1 MNNLYKE
8 LKTKTSKI
16 ADIKYAVSVLS
27 WDQETYMPPKGKQFR
42 AQQIA
47 TLSELVHNK
56 FTSKEFNKLL
66 FEVENK
72 NLSETERRNIEL
84 LKKDIEKQN
93 KIPSIFI
100 VELSN
105 AISNSYHAWMLAR
118 KENNFKLFEKELGQ
132 IIDLQRKKADI
143 LGYDSHPYNAL
154 MDDYEPN
161 AKVSEI
167 DTLFADV
174 REKLQPLLNK
184 IMTTQQVNDSFMYGD
199 FNKDKQWNFGID
211 ILKKMGYDMDA
222 GRQDLS
228 AHPFTTT
235 FSPKDV
241 RVTTR
246 VDENNFYD
254 MLWSCIHE
262 GGHALYEQG
271 LPSEEYGMP
280 CGEAVSLGIHESQSR
295 YYENNLGRS
304 YSFWKANFASLQDV
318 FPQAFGNVDL
328 NDFYKAINIVKPS
341 LIRTDA
347 DELTYHFHIMI
358 RYELEKQLIEGTLK
372 VADARDAWNSMYKK
386 YLNIDVPNDN
396 KGILQDIHWSHGSFG
411 YFPTYSLGSFYAA
424 QFDATMKKDL
434 KNYNTDIENN
444 NLGNILNWF
453 RINIH
458 QFGRMYY
465 SDDLC
470 KKATGNKLDF
480 TYFMEY
486 ANNKYSKI
494 YGI

>member
-1 MNNLYKE
+1 MNNFYQE
-8 LKTKTSKI
+8 LKAQNSKV
-16 ADIKYAVSVLS
+16 ADINYALSVLS

-42 AQQIA
+42 AQQMA
-47 TLSELVHNK
+47 TLSELAHNK
-56 FTSKEFNKLL
+56 FTSKDFNDLL
-66 FEVENK
+66 YKIDTK
-72 NLSETERRNIEL
+72 NLSEIEKRNIEL
-84 LKKDIEKQN
+84 LKIDMEKLK
-93 KIPSIFI
+93 KIPSSFI

-105 AISNSYHAWMLAR
+105 AISNAYHAWMTAK

-132 IIDLQRKKADI
+132 IIDLQRKKADTV
-143 LGYDSHPYNAL
+143 GYKHHPYDAL

-161 AKVSEI
+161 AKVADI
-167 DTLFADV
+167 DALFADV
-174 REKLQPLLNK
+174 RQKLQPLLNK
-184 IMTTQQVNDSFMYGD
+184 IMATQQVDDSFMYGHFD
-199 FNKDKQWNFGID
+199 KDKQWNFGIE

-222 GRQDLS
+222 GRQDIS

-235 FSPKDV
+235 FSPQDV

-246 VDENNFYD
+246 IDESNFYD

-271 LPSEEYGMP
+271 LPSEEYGLP

-295 YYENNLGRS
+295 FYENNLGRS
-304 YSFWKANFASLQDV
+304 FSFWKANYQDLQKV
-318 FPQAFGNVDL
+318 FPDAFGNVSL

-372 VADARDAWNSMYKK
+372 VKDAKEAWNAKYKE
-386 YLNIDVPNDN
+386 YLNIDVPNDS

-424 QFDATMKKDL
+424 QFDAKMQKEL
-434 KNYNTDIENN
+434 ANYHGDIENN
-444 NLGNILNWF
+444 NLTNVLNWL
-453 RINIH
+453 RKNIH
-458 QFGRMYY
+458 QYGKYYY
-465 SDDLC
+465 SNDLC
-470 KKATGNKLDF
+470 QKATGEKLNF
-480 TYFMEY
+480 SHFMQY
-486 ANNKYSKI
+486 AENKYGKI